1 LVSLGGKMLPGH
13 GVSTKLAVLGCLL
26 LAACATPEVASGI
39 HDPYEV
45 TNRKIHESNR
55 NIDRKVLRPVAYAY
69 GESVPEPVR
78 IGVSN
83 FADNL
88 SLPGDV
94 VNNILQFRLDDAI
107 HNTVRFMVN
116 TTIGLGGVL
125 DPGTAI
131 GLTARE
137 TDFGETLHVWG
148 VGEGAYL
155 ELPSLG
161 PSTQRDAVGR
171 GVDIF
176 LNPLSYIVRKPERY
190 ALPASGVAA
199 RLGDR
204 YRFGGTLDSVLY
216 DSADSYAQARLVYLE
231 NRRFQLSGD
240 LEQDDEDLYDIYEET
255 FE

>member
-1 LVSLGGKMLPGH
+1 MAHSLGDCRN
-13 GVSTKLAVLGCLL
+13 LAVLLCLL
-26 LAACATPEVASGI
+26 LAACATPEVSSGI
-39 HDPYEV
+39 HDPYEA
-45 TNRKIHESNR
+45 TNRKIHENNR
-55 NIDRKVLRPVAYAY
+55 KIDRNVLRPVAYAY
-69 GESVPEPVR
+69 GETVPEPIR
-78 IGVSN
+78 IGVGNFSN
-83 FADNL
+83 NL

-116 TTIGLGGVL
+116 TTIGLGGIL

-131 GLTARE
+131 GLDARE

-148 VGEGAYL
+148 VAEGAYL

-161 PSTQRDAVGR
+161 PSTQRDAVGK
-171 GVDIF
+171 GVDIL
-176 LNPLSYIVRKPERY
+176 LNPLSYVVRKPERY

-204 YRFGGTLDSVLY
+204 YRFGTTIDSVLY
-216 DSADSYAQARLVYLE
+216 DSADSYAQSRLLYLE
-231 NRRFQLSGD
+231 NRRFQLSGG
-240 LEQDDEDLYDIYEET
+240 LEQDDQELYDIYEET